1 MDLTVGQVTLIGLSV
16 VFLTFVIL
24 YVFFVSMGKILS
36 PAKKSRPMLRES
48 YKVSPEEM
56 KYERERIMKSEQP
69 EELVAAITAAITTII
84 ESDRFIIRSIKPSR
98 KLRSSWKSRK
108 PMTQWKPRRSKKC

>member
-24 YVFFVSMGKILS
+24 YLFFTSMGRLLS

-48 YKVSPEEM
+48 YKVRPEEM
-56 KYERERIMKSEQP
+56 KHEREQIMKSEQP
-69 EELVAAITAAITTII
+69 EELVAAITAAIITII
-84 ESDRFIIRSIKPSR
+84 GNDRFIIRSIRPSR
-98 KLRSSWKSRK
+98 KHRSSWKNRN
-108 PMTQWKPRRSKKC
+108 PMTHWKPRRSKKC